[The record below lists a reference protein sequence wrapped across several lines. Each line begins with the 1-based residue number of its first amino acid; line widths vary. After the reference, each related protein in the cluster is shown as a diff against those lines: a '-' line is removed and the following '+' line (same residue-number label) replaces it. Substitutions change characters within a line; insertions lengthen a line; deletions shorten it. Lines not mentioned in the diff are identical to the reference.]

1 MMLRNSLFIM
11 MIIGVASA
19 CGPTEK
25 ELLQAELTQ
34 LKEEN
39 AAFKAKEDKMTVSIA
54 SYESLLLEISESLK
68 QIDDGTLLIK
78 EQGGELISDK
88 NNGELILIRIKSIQA
103 MMENANMKIIA
114 LNARLNDLRR
124 KHGDQSEAVHEL
136 NLELDEVTA
145 ELIRREEEFELLSA
159 SYEEQ
164 LILSAELKEL
174 LDKAFYFA
182 GTRKELKDNAIIEK
196 EGGFIGVGRVKV
208 LNANSPAQ
216 LFTSISKEQT
226 NQIKLPVLYME
237 LVTSHDPKSYEIIKS
252 DLNQTLVIKDKQ
264 LFWKLSNFLVIQT
277 SESVLE
283 K

>member
-124 KHGDQSEAVHEL
+124 KHGNQSEAVHEL

>member
-68 QIDDGTLLIK
+68 QIDDGTMLIK

-124 KHGDQSEAVHEL
+124 KHGNQSEAVHEL